1 MCGRY
6 YINDDT
12 AREIE
17 KIVRKIDGK
26 LQGTNNFRINAGDI
40 CPSAIAPVLI
50 SARGGIDCQ
59 QFRWGVPGFD
69 KKQLIFNARSESAME
84 KRMFRDSVEC
94 RRAVIPATWFYE
106 WNKNKEKNIF
116 YKQGQPVL
124 YMAGFYERHPEGH
137 RFVILTTE
145 ANSSMRLVHNRMPL
159 ILERE
164 EIEEWL
170 LDSKLTET
178 FLKKIPAD
186 LERRV
191 EYEQMSLFQ
200 MDNSL

>member
-84 KRMFRDSVEC
+84 KRMFRDSVD
-94 RRAVIPATWFYE
+94 VP
-106 WNKNKEKNIF
+106 
-116 YKQGQPVL
+116 L
-124 YMAGFYERHPEGH
+124 YLQHGFMSGTR
-137 RFVILTTE
+137 I
-145 ANSSMRLVHNRMPL
+145 
-159 ILERE
+159 
-164 EIEEWL
+164 
-170 LDSKLTET
+170 K
-178 FLKKIPAD
+178 KKIFFINK
-186 LERRV
+186 V
-191 EYEQMSLFQ
+191 SLFYIWLGF
-200 MDNSL
+200 MSDTRKVIVL